1 MRDIKFRIWHV
12 PSKRFL
18 NAKNFW
24 ITADF
29 QSYGGKCVP
38 LNPADEID
46 LDLPPGVF
54 EFIAADLQPDMGN
67 TFVIQQYTGLKDKN
81 GVEIYEGDILGYFDA
96 IVNNDKGRTEIKWA
110 KAYSGEQWCEFTIR
124 DYNGKD
130 VKSDE
135 PNDYYGGVS
144 SEYKEVIGNIFE
156 GVDK

>member
-1 MRDIKFRIWHV
+1 MREIKFRVWHV
-12 PSKRFL
+12 TSKRFL

-38 LNPADEID
+38 LNPANEID
-46 LDLPPGVF
+46 LDLPPSVF

-96 IVNNDKGRTEIKWA
+96 IVNNDKERTEIKWA